1 MKIKLD
7 FTTNTILQL
16 AILGMILYYSWSEK
30 IKVVLPIFLGTAYI
44 VFMFTKKL
52 MTSLIMAGVLSY
64 TLLIVLYKDH
74 EREFFRNK
82 RGYSA

>member
-64 TLLIVLYKDH
+64 TLLIILYKDH

-82 RGYSA
+82 RENSA